1 MTTSERV
8 RAYFA
13 AANAERWDEL
23 VEAFH
28 EDAVLEVPAQPAKR
42 GRAEIR
48 RFYEAVPRLF
58 PEHYDDPVLILAED
72 DDAMASIE
80 FSGTTGEG
88 RRAHFWAADR
98 FSFEAGRIRELRIIF
113 DPAELRGREL

>member
-13 AANAERWDEL
+13 AANAERWDE
-23 VEAFH
+23 VIEAFH
-28 EDAVLEVPAQPAKR
+28 EDAVLEVPAQQAKQ
-42 GRAEIR
+42 GRAQIR

-58 PEHYDDPVLILAED
+58 PEHYDDPVLVLAEG
-72 DDAMASIE
+72 DDAVATIE
-80 FSGTTGEG
+80 FTGVTPEG

-98 FSFEAGRIRELRIIF
+98 FRFEAGRIRELRIIF
-113 DPAELRGREL
+113 DSAELRGRDS